1 MMSQQMKQ
9 FFGILY
15 LKRGF
20 MNNKLI
26 IKFGRIRNSV
36 ITIFVNIP
44 EWANNRAKT
53 FYYKDYPDTEA
64 SNANYILCITDKM
77 ELPQMSNH
85 VLWIPK
91 KYSNLDYSCSYSF
104 TCEAEAEMWI
114 RAIRTIIKIE
124 NEKRNNIENI
134 DADEII
140 IWNMEE

>member
-1 MMSQQMKQ
+1 
-9 FFGILY
+9 
-15 LKRGF
+15 

-64 SNANYILCITDKM
+64 SNANYILYITDKM
-77 ELPQMSNH
+77 ELPQMSDN

-91 KYSNLDYSCSYSF
+91 KHFNLDYSCSYSF
-104 TCEAEAEMWI
+104 TCEAEAETWI
-114 RAIRTIIKIE
+114 QAMSAIIKTE
-124 NEKRNNIENI
+124 NEKRSNVENI
-134 DADEII
+134 DTDEMINWI
-140 IWNMEE
+140 VTE